1 MTEDP
6 LGLPAY
12 QPGLQVPR
20 PLLAGWKEYVD
31 FPDWKIRHVRAKID
45 TGARTSAL
53 GAQKYELVNADG
65 GGLWLR
71 MWLALYPRHPDRVA
85 VIEVPVLHM
94 VVVANSS
101 GSREE
106 RPLIEAQIHL
116 GPIRKLIRLTV
127 TDRSAMRFRMILGR
141 QALTGDYVVD
151 VSRKYLLRQRTK
163 G

>member
-6 LGLPAY
+6 LGLSLH
-12 QPGLQVPR
+12 QPGLQIPR
-20 PLLAGWKEYVD
+20 PLLAGWKEFVD
-31 FPDWKIRHVRAKID
+31 FPDWKIRHVRAKVD

-53 GAQKYELVNADG
+53 GALRYDVMNAG
-65 GGLWLR
+65 GRGLWMR
-71 MWLALYPRHPDRVA
+71 MWLALYPKHPDRIA

-101 GSREE
+101 GFREE
-106 RPLIEAQIHL
+106 RPLIETQIHL

-127 TDRSAMRFRMILGR
+127 TNRSAMRFRMILGR
-141 QALTGDYVVD
+141 QALTDDFVVD
-151 VSRKYLLRQRTK
+151 VSKKYLLRQRTK